1 MSKETA
7 TTKKTLVPEIRF
19 EGFSG
24 EWGVHVLEDIL
35 ELIDGDRGANY
46 PQAAD
51 LSATGHTLFLS
62 ADNIKASGFSE
73 SKKQYIPKKKSE
85 SLGNG
90 KVLQDDIIITS
101 RGTVGNV
108 AHMDESIM
116 CKYPYIRINSGMLIV
131 RNSKYKMVNSVF
143 IEKYLKSEKGRN
155 QIKSLVFGSAQP
167 QLTKK
172 DVLKFKL
179 NYPDLEE
186 QIRIGKFVQK
196 IETSIDSK
204 GKELSKLVQYK
215 KAMLQKL
222 FPKEGEKEPEM
233 RFEGFEGEWE
243 ERKLGVIADINTG
256 NKDLNESV
264 ERGSYP
270 FFVRS
275 DNIERIDSYSF
286 DGEAILTAG
295 DGRIGEVFHYI
306 NGKFDYHQ
314 RVYKIS
320 NFNKCDGKFVYYEL
334 QKNFRQHALS
344 LNAKGTVS
352 SLRRPMLTDYAMLLP
367 GMEEQKLI
375 SKCFQVIDKNIQ
387 SKQAELKKLKQFK
400 QAMLSKLFV

>member
-1 MSKETA
+1 MSKENK
-7 TTKKTLVPEIRF
+7 TTEKTLVPEIRF

-24 EWGVHVLEDIL
+24 EWKRRKLSEIAQLTMGQSPSGKNYTLNPNDHVLVQGNADMQ
-35 ELIDGDRGANY
+35 DGEVSPRVWTTEVTKEA
-46 PQAAD
+46 
-51 LSATGHTLFLS
+51 
-62 ADNIKASGFSE
+62 
-73 SKKQYIPKKKSE
+73 IP
-85 SLGNG
+85 N
-90 KVLQDDIIITS
+90 DIIMSVRAPVGDVGTTS
-101 RGTVGNV
+101 YPVVLGRGVAGIRANDFIFSFLEGLKANNYWDKFSTGSTFQSINSNHLNSLILATPTESEQEKIGSFMRAVGNKV
-108 AHMDESIM
+108 KTKQKE
-116 CKYPYIRINSGMLIV
+116 
-131 RNSKYKMVNSVF
+131 
-143 IEKYLKSEKGRN
+143 
-155 QIKSLVFGSAQP
+155 
-167 QLTKK
+167 LTK
-172 DVLKFKL
+172 LQNFK
-179 NYPDLEE
+179 
-186 QIRIGKFVQK
+186 Q
-196 IETSIDSK
+196 
-204 GKELSKLVQYK
+204 
-215 KAMLQKL
+215 AMLQKL

-320 NFNKCDGKFVYYEL
+320 NFNKCDAKFVYYEL

-367 GMEEQKLI
+367 SMEEQKLI